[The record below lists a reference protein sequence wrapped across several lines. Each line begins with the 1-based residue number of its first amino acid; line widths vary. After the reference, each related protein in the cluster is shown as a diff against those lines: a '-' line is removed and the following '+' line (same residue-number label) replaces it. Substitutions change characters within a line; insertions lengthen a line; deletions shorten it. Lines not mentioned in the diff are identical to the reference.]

1 MIQAVN
7 ELILGIDL
15 RSEHSQVSYYH
26 QSFREPVT
34 AGRTQGEEDPLLPM
48 ALRMDEDGNW
58 HFWDGVPDEKN
69 EKDKCQI
76 TGIYELAERGEE
88 TLVCGEKMSSAK
100 ILGIYFSCCMELLKF
115 VTKQTRFQ
123 IMVTVRKLTKPWS
136 RVIAEALEGLG
147 IERKYIFVQDYLSSF
162 YYYTVNQKKELWK
175 QDVALL
181 EYEEEAMVGYVLHI
195 NRSTRPAV
203 ATVDKV
209 ARQPVGSEVRGDR
222 NDKEWDAEKDR
233 LLFEL
238 LKKVFERRNITVSYI
253 ISDFYSKSWAV
264 RSIQYICYR
273 RRAYQGQNLYS
284 RGACY
289 AAMERAGIIAD
300 RGIIFSG
307 GDMVAVNL
315 GMEMR
320 IRGKET
326 YYPLVTAG
334 VNWYEAHHVCE
345 FIPSGEREIRIL
357 SRPMTPGDMVTHILR
372 FTGLKDRPDRTLRL
386 RMTLYFTSVNCCHVE
401 LEDMGF
407 GGLFKPSGMR
417 WERDILF

>member
-15 RSEHSQVSYYH
+15 RSEYSQVTYYH
-26 QSFREPVT
+26 QSFKEPMT
-34 AGRTQGEEDPLLPM
+34 AGRPHGEDEPFLPM

-58 HFWDGVPDEKN
+58 HFWDGLPDEKN
-69 EKDKCQI
+69 KNDKCRI
-76 TGIYELAERGEE
+76 SGIYELIESGTDTMAGN
-88 TLVCGEKMSSAK
+88 EKMSPAK
-100 ILGIYFSCCMELLKF
+100 ILGIYFTCCIELLRF

-123 IMVTVRKLTKPWS
+123 IMVTVRKLTEAWG
-136 RVIAEALEGLG
+136 RVITEALEGLG
-147 IERKYIFVQDYLSSF
+147 IERKYIYLQDYLSSF

-175 QDVALL
+175 QDVALF

-195 NRSTRPAV
+195 DRSTRPAIAV
-203 ATVDKV
+203 VDKV
-209 ARQPVGSEVRGDR
+209 AKQPVGSDVRGDR
-222 NDKEWDAEKDR
+222 NEKEWDAEKDR
-233 LLFEL
+233 LFFEL
-238 LKKVFERRNITVSYI
+238 LKKVFERRNISVSYMTG
-253 ISDFYSKSWAV
+253 DFYSKSWAV
-264 RSIQYICYR
+264 RSIQYMCYR
-273 RRAYQGQNLYS
+273 RHAYQGQNLYS
-284 RGACY
+284 RGACF

-307 GDMVAVNL
+307 GDMVSVNL

-334 VNWYEAHHVCE
+334 INWYDVHHVCE
-345 FIPSGEREIRIL
+345 FIPSGEREIRII
-357 SRPMTPGDMVTHILR
+357 SRPMAAGSDMVTHILPLR
-372 FTGLKDRPDRTLRL
+372 RLPERPDRTLRL

-401 LEDMGF
+401 DMGF
-407 GGLFKPSGMR
+407 GGLFRSSGMR

>member
-15 RSEHSQVSYYH
+15 RREHSQVSYYH
-26 QSFREPVT
+26 QSFKEPVT
-34 AGRTQGEEDPLLPM
+34 AGMSQGEEDPFLPM

-58 HFWDGVPDEKN
+58 HFWDGLPDEKN
-69 EKDKCQI
+69 QKDKCRVA
-76 TGIYELAERGEE
+76 GIYELVERGDD
-88 TLVCGEKMSSAK
+88 TPVCGEKVSPAG
-100 ILGIYFSCCMELLKF
+100 ILGIYFRCCMDLLRF
-115 VTKQTRFQ
+115 VTKQTRYQ
-123 IMVTVRKLTKPWS
+123 VMVTVRKLTEPWNS
-136 RVIAEALEGLG
+136 VIVEALESIG
-147 IERKYIFVQDYLSSF
+147 IERKYIFLQDYLSSF
-162 YYYTVNQKKELWK
+162 YYYTVNQKKELWQ

-195 NRSTRPAV
+195 DRSTRPAV
-203 ATVDKV
+203 AAVEKV
-209 ARQPVGSEVRGDR
+209 AIQPVGSEVRRDR
-222 NDKEWDAEKDR
+222 SGKEWDAEKDR
-233 LLFEL
+233 LFFEL
-238 LKKVFERRNITVSYI
+238 LKKVFERRNISVSYMT
-253 ISDFYSKSWAV
+253 SDFYSKSWAV
-264 RSIQYICYR
+264 RSIQYMCYR

-345 FIPSGEREIRIL
+345 FIPAGEREIRIL
-357 SRPMTPGDMVTHILR
+357 SRPMRAGDMVTHILR
-372 FTGLKDRPDRTLRL
+372 LNGLPDRPDRTLRL

-407 GGLFKPSGMR
+407 GGLFRSSGMR